1 MKTHYDTLG
10 VSKHATKKEIK
21 SAFRKLS
28 LETHPDVAANASTS
42 NVQRFQQIAEAHRVL
57 TNATERRIYDAEMMD
72 PIRSELRNH
81 GRGFRR
87 NAATAAAHGA
97 TEVQHSSFLH
107 AFFDGM
113 GRPRN
118 IALGLTIGVGTM
130 MALQYTFG
138 RKETQKRQ
146 TPVLVE
152 AWFNPLTRQYE
163 PPAPWDPT
171 YKKLKPT
178 IEYVPR
184 QDVRQHD

>member
-10 VSKHATKKEIK
+10 VPKHATKKEIK

-42 NVQRFQQIAEAHRVL
+42 NVKRFQQIAEAHRVL
-57 TNATERRIYDAEMMD
+57 TNETERRIYDAEMMD
-72 PIRSELRNH
+72 PIRRELRKH

-87 NAATAAAHGA
+87 HAAQGA
-97 TEVQHSSFLH
+97 TEVQHPSFMH
-107 AFFDGM
+107 ALFDGM

-118 IALGLTIGVGTM
+118 IALGLTVGIGTM

-138 RKETQKRQ
+138 RRQEKMAKE
-146 TPVLVE
+146 PLMVE
-152 AWFNPLTRQYE
+152 AWFNPATQQYE

-171 YKKLKPT
+171 YKKLKPK